1 MTTKIYLASRNDLNL
16 LIKFQKKNNKIFLKL
31 EIKLKNKNQYKL
43 RNILN
48 KLQNVDVCKIVIGV
62 LDPVIN
68 TE

>member
-1 MTTKIYLASRNDLNL
+1 MTTKIYLASRSDLNL
-16 LIKFQKKNNKIFLKL
+16 LIKFQKKNNKIFSKL

-43 RNILN
+43 RIILN

-62 LDPVIN
+62 LDSVIN